1 MVKTPRHSKPKR
13 EPVTIELE
21 PGEVSRLTDEPAN
34 MAADT
39 ATPADSIS
47 AEPIVVETAPDAT
60 AAEPVKEFEAAAET
74 PSGTGDPGKTDFGY
88 DFPEEK
94 PAASA
99 SARPMEPGATSP
111 SFGSKPAAG
120 STPAAER
127 KPSVLAPLAAAL
139 AGGVIALA
147 GAGLVQWAMGGGSS
161 SGVPSL
167 DGVNGEIAALK
178 SEIAGLK
185 GSTAPD
191 PRVDALSQAVE
202 QTKAEITSLR
212 ESLASAQPGD
222 PTAMQAFDA
231 RLKQIESTVTSLGQG
246 GASASDVA
254 ALGERVSG
262 VEALAKSA
270 DEQRAAIDSRVGA
283 VEQSVQA
290 LTAKIDAQAAQ
301 PRIAL
306 SIAAAALK
314 SAIDRGVP
322 FTAEVDTFAAIAPN
336 VPELA
341 TLKPYAE
348 TGVATRAD
356 LIAGIGD
363 AAKVIVAAANP
374 PDPNA
379 GFFDRLLSSAEQ
391 LVSVRPIGEVEG
403 EGVPQMVARMEVA
416 VRAGDLAKALAEY
429 DRLPDAAKAA
439 GAPYADKLKARLDV
453 ERLAD
458 QAIAAAMKAA

>member
-21 PGEVSRLTDEPAN
+21 PGDVSRLTDEAAN

-39 ATPADSIS
+39 AAPAEAAA
-47 AEPIVVETAPDAT
+47 AEPIVVETAPDTT

-94 PAASA
+94 PAASSKPADQPA
-99 SARPMEPGATSP
+99 SSQ
-111 SFGSKPAAG
+111 SFGSKPAP
-120 STPAAER
+120 SPAHER
-127 KPSVLAPLAAAL
+127 KPSVLPPLVAAL
-139 AGGVIALA
+139 AGGVIALI
-147 GAGLVQWAMGGGSS
+147 GGGLLQWAVGGS
-161 SGVPSL
+161 GGAPSL

-178 SEIAGLK
+178 SEIASLK
-185 GSTAPD
+185 VGTAPD

-202 QTKAEITSLR
+202 QTKAEIALLR
-212 ESLASAQPGD
+212 DSIQSATPGD
-222 PTAMQAFDA
+222 PAAMQALDA
-231 RLKQIESTVTSLGQG
+231 RLKQIESTVASLGQG
-246 GASASDVA
+246 GESASDVA
-254 ALGERVSG
+254 ALGERVTG

-270 DEQRAAIDSRVGA
+270 DEQRAAIDSRIGA
-283 VEQSVQA
+283 VEQAVSS

-322 FTAEVDTFAAIAPN
+322 FTAEVDTFAAIAPS

-341 TLKPYAE
+341 ALQPYAQN
-348 TGVATRAD
+348 GVATRAD
-356 LIAGIGD
+356 LIAGVGD

-374 PDPNA
+374 PDPEA

-403 EGVPQMVARMEVA
+403 EGVPQIVARMEVA
-416 VRAGDLAKALAEY
+416 VRAGDFAKALAEY
-429 DRLPDAAKAA
+429 DRLPEVAKAA
-439 GAPYADKLKARLDV
+439 GAPYADRLKARLDV